1 MKKTIVA
8 AAVAAVFAAPAMADV
23 KISGAMYYET
33 GVNGANDDT
42 VSETYYDLVFSGS
55 EDLGNG
61 MKAGFKIVQTQDNAE
76 AVNADTTDEG
86 TRTLSLSGDFGSIT
100 TGWFE
105 SYTES
110 DVMSMA
116 ASEGVHTISIEPN
129 VGNATMGTGHRYTSP
144 SFQGVKV
151 IAEAFNDG
159 VSTVGIEYSG
169 NGITAKYA
177 SEASVLDVDSFAIQY
192 KMGDFTVKAVNTEAN
207 DGDEMTFAGATY
219 TMGANTF
226 GLGLITDAKG
236 NDAAKDGDMTL
247 SLAHALS
254 KQTTVQVAVKDDDDA
269 ATEDET
275 ILSLVHKF

>member
-23 KISGAMYYET
+23 KLSGAIFYET
-33 GVNGANDDT
+33 GVTGANDSS
-42 VSETYYDLVFSGS
+42 VSEVYTDIVFSGS

-61 MKAGFKIVQTQDNAE
+61 MKAGFQIVQTQDNAE
-76 AVNADTTDEG
+76 AVNADTAEG
-86 TRTLSLSGDFGSIT
+86 TRTVSLSGDFGSIM
-100 TGWFE
+100 GGSFE
-105 SYTES
+105 SYTEGNI
-110 DVMSMA
+110 MSMA
-116 ASEGVHTISIEPN
+116 ASEGVHTVSIEPN
-129 VGNATMGTGHRYTSP
+129 AGNATMATGHRYTSP

-177 SEASVLDVDSFAIQY
+177 QEASVLDVDSFAIQY
-192 KMGDFTVKAVNTEAN
+192 KMGDLTVKAVNTQAN
-207 DGDEMTFAGATY
+207 DGDEITFAGATY

-236 NDAAKDGDMTL
+236 NDASTDGDMTI
-247 SLAHALS
+247 SVAHALS
-254 KQTTVQVAVKDDDDA
+254 KSTTVQLAVKDDDSA
-269 ATEDET
+269 ATDDKT